1 MEVRSVL
8 GLAGLIMVV
17 ALAAT
22 ALKQGST
29 TAAVLDSASSGFA
42 RIIQAATLQPMQG

>member
-22 ALKQGST
+22 AIKKDST
-29 TAAVLDSASSGFA
+29 TAAVLDSASKGFT
-42 RIIQAATLQPMQG
+42 RIIQAATLQPVS